1 MKNLLFCEFNS
12 ENIDIGVIYVNAKKA
27 CTLDTGKASRK
38 GVDKENERNNTDEG
52 TVEC

>member
-1 MKNLLFCEFNS
+1 MLNVL
-12 ENIDIGVIYVNAKKA
+12 YKKA
-27 CTLDTGKASRK
+27 CTLDTGKASSK